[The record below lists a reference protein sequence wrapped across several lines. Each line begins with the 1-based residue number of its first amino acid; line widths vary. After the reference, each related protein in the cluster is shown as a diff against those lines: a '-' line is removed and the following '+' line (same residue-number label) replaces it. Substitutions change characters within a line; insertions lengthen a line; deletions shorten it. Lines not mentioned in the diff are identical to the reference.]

1 MNIGTKEYDPYGE
14 CGGKAMF
21 GFIVYRVQDLDYVFG
36 DDSIVTMF
44 SEGLENFLR

>member
-36 DDSIVTMF
+36 DGIMVNIF
-44 SEGLENFLR
+44 SKGLKFFLR